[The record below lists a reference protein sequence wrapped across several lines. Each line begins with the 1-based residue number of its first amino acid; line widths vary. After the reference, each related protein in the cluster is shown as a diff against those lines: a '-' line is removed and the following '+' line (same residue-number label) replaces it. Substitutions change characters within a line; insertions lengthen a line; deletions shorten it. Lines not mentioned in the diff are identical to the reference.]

1 MHVHCSLFIAS
12 LLLLLNRID
21 GYEYHNKEAVS
32 DDISVF
38 FVVSL
43 LPTGRGKDFSI
54 VSIVFPVLFCLAL
67 GNRTEKT
74 KKAEVYNM
82 GKVNQAFVTAIKN
95 MQSARA
101 RTLAEIQRTYAREQY
116 ADDFKLSEA
125 ARMVEELR
133 ATAEGQSAQAAE
145 AVVAKIAELD
155 GEEQRLAEVR
165 AMDSDYLNRLN
176 LKMENMERLLHKQ
189 VTTDGSV
196 VMDDLSGTMIDQM
209 KTYFAE
215 FRNDPIAVGII
226 HERLGGHGV
235 KVAPEDNTGK
245 RQAHLKAVQKVFNG
259 IAKKAVAIV
268 GAHGVSE
275 IQDVDIVVKGEED
288 AFVGYSMAQNEEFSL
303 DDNELVKSESA
314 KHPEQKIGYEDIL
327 WRIQM
332 AERHD
337 PRLPEVQY
345 IPGKNDSGLPNY

>member
-1 MHVHCSLFIAS
+1 
-12 LLLLLNRID
+12 
-21 GYEYHNKEAVS
+21 
-32 DDISVF
+32 
-38 FVVSL
+38 
-43 LPTGRGKDFSI
+43 
-54 VSIVFPVLFCLAL
+54 
-67 GNRTEKT
+67 
-74 KKAEVYNM
+74 M

-95 MQSARA
+95 MQSART

-125 ARMVEELR
+125 TRMVEELR

-145 AVVAKIAELD
+145 AVAAKIAELD

-165 AMDSDYLNRLN
+165 AIDSDYLNRLN
-176 LKMENMERLLHKQ
+176 LKMENMEKLLHKQ

-196 VMDDLSGTMIDQM
+196 VMDDLSDTMRGQM
-209 KTYFAE
+209 KTYFSE

-226 HERLGGHGV
+226 LERFGGQGV
-235 KVAPEDNTGK
+235 QIAPEDNTGK

-259 IAKKAVAIV
+259 IAKKAVAIM
-268 GAHGVSE
+268 GAHGFSE
-275 IQDVDIVVKGEED
+275 VQDVDIVVKGEED
-288 AFVGYSMAQNEEFSL
+288 AFIAYCTAQNEDFSL
-303 DDNELVKSESA
+303 NDDELIEAAGEKD
-314 KHPEQKIGYEDIL
+314 PEMKNSYDGIL
-327 WRIQM
+327 WKIHI

>member
-1 MHVHCSLFIAS
+1 
-12 LLLLLNRID
+12 
-21 GYEYHNKEAVS
+21 
-32 DDISVF
+32 
-38 FVVSL
+38 
-43 LPTGRGKDFSI
+43 
-54 VSIVFPVLFCLAL
+54 
-67 GNRTEKT
+67 
-74 KKAEVYNM
+74 M

-145 AVVAKIAELD
+145 AVAAKIAELD

-245 RQAHLKAVQKVFNG
+245 RQAHLRAVQAVFNG
-259 IAKKAVAIV
+259 IAKKAVAVI

-275 IQDVDIVVKGEED
+275 VQDVDIVVKGEED
-288 AFVGYSMAQNEEFSL
+288 AFIGYCTAQNEEFSL
-303 DDNELVKSESA
+303 NDDELIEAAGK
-314 KHPEQKIGYEDIL
+314 KDPEMKNSYDGIA
-327 WRIQM
+327 WRIHI
-332 AERHD
+332 AEKPASR
-337 PRLPEVQY
+337 V
-345 IPGKNDSGLPNY
+345 